1 LGRLGR
7 RRLAAVAVSGA
18 VALCGS
24 RRLPPA
30 GQALAGRVARGVL
43 ASGRPLVLGCCTGA
57 DAAALGACPPGSAV
71 RVLAAFGPGG
81 AGAGRHSAVSRVAA
95 FAAAGGA
102 VSWWAGGGSA
112 VPLAWRLAART
123 RAVVQA
129 GSGGLVAVFGAPG
142 SRGSLLACRAAAG
155 RVRRWSRSRWASAAS
170 CCPSSAPAPGCRRA
184 GPASGPRRGA
194 GSPRSE
200 GSANE

>member
-1 LGRLGR
+1 VAPLGR

-57 DAAALGACPPGSAV
+57 DAAALAACPPGSAV

-81 AGAGRHSAVSRVAA
+81 AGAGRHSAVAPVAA

-155 RVRRWSRSRWASAAS
+155 QGSPVLAFPVGFRGELLPVL
-170 CCPSSAPAPGCRRA
+170 
-184 GPASGPRRGA
+184 GA
-194 GSPRSE
+194 GAWVPAGGAGVWAGAWRWRS
-200 GSANE
+200 AHTRLC

>member
-1 LGRLGR
+1 M
-7 RRLAAVAVSGA
+7 AAVAVSGA

-102 VSWWAGGGSA
+102 VSWWAGGGST

-123 RAVVQA
+123 RAVVQT
-129 GSGGLVAVFGAPG
+129 GSGGLVAVFAAPG
-142 SRGSLLACRAAAG
+142 SRGSLLACRAAAAQG
-155 RVRRWSRSRWASAAS
+155 SPVVAFPVGFRGELLPVLGTGAWVPAGGAGVWSAAWRWQ
-170 CCPSSAPAPGCRRA
+170 PAQ
-184 GPASGPRRGA
+184 RGL
-194 GSPRSE
+194 G
-200 GSANE
+200 

>member
-18 VALCGS
+18 VAFCGS

-30 GQALAGRVARGVL
+30 GRALAGRVAQGVL

-102 VSWWAGGGSA
+102 VSWWAGGGSS

-142 SRGSLLACRAAAG
+142 SRGSLLACRAAAAQG
-155 RVRRWSRSRWASAAS
+155 SPVVAFPVGFRGELLPVLGAGAWVPAGGSGVWSAAWRWQ
-170 CCPSSAPAPGCRRA
+170 PAQ
-184 GPASGPRRGA
+184 RGL
-194 GSPRSE
+194 G
-200 GSANE
+200 

>member
-1 LGRLGR
+1 MVPFGR
-7 RRLAAVAVSGA
+7 RRLAAVAVNGV

-24 RRLPPA
+24 RRLPSA
-30 GQALAGRVARGVL
+30 GRALARRVAQGVL
-43 ASGRPLVLGCCTGA
+43 ASGRSLVLGCCTGA
-57 DAAALGACPPGSAV
+57 DAAALAACPPGSAV
-71 RVLAAFGPGG
+71 QVLAAFGPGG
-81 AGAGRHSAVSRVAA
+81 AGAGRHSAVAPVAA

-155 RVRRWSRSRWASAAS
+155 QGSPVLAF
-170 CCPSSAPAPGCRRA
+170 PVGFRA
-184 GPASGPRRGA
+184 ELLPVLGA
-194 GSPRSE
+194 GAWVPAGGAGVWAGAWRWRS
-200 GSANE
+200 AHTPLC

>member
-1 LGRLGR
+1 VVPFGR
-7 RRLAAVAVSGA
+7 RRLAAVAVNGV

-24 RRLPPA
+24 RRLPSA
-30 GQALAGRVARGVL
+30 GRALAGRVAQGVL
-43 ASGRPLVLGCCTGA
+43 ASGRSLVLGCCTGA
-57 DAAALGACPPGSAV
+57 DAAALAACPSGSAV
-71 RVLAAFGPGG
+71 QVLAAFGPGG
-81 AGAGRHSAVSRVAA
+81 AGAGRHSAVAPVAA

-155 RVRRWSRSRWASAAS
+155 QGSPVLAFPVGFRGELLPVL
-170 CCPSSAPAPGCRRA
+170 
-184 GPASGPRRGA
+184 GA
-194 GSPRSE
+194 GAWVPAGGAGVWAGAWRWRS
-200 GSANE
+200 AHTPLC

>member
-7 RRLAAVAVSGA
+7 WRLAAVAVSGA

-30 GQALAGRVARGVL
+30 GQALAGRAARGVL

-57 DAAALGACPPGSAV
+57 DAAALAACPPGSAV
-71 RVLAAFGPGG
+71 QVLAAFGPGG
-81 AGAGRHSAVSRVAA
+81 AGAGRHSAVAPVAA

-123 RAVVQA
+123 RAVVRA
-129 GSGGLVAVFGAPG
+129 GSGGLVAVFGSPG
-142 SRGSLLACRAAAG
+142 SRGSLLACRAAAAQG
-155 RVRRWSRSRWASAAS
+155 SPVLAFPVGFRGELLPVLGAGAW
-170 CCPSSAPAPGCRRA
+170 APAGGVGVWA
-184 GPASGPRRGA
+184 GAWQW
-194 GSPRSE
+194 RS
-200 GSANE
+200 AHVPLC